1 MKKTIILA
9 LILTVSTFAQ
19 GSLEHDCSATGNPEG
34 SCIMDGFVCNLGFG
48 VAEEKSAMFFN
59 IGLDTT
65 CGKLQKSDSLPTYPN
80 PDDTTIESQSTKF
93 FLIEDE
99 YNAGPLSLTLAGSM
113 AMSASLNGRKVSI
126 IYKRVKLEEYGG
138 IRLLSIRFFD

>member
-1 MKKTIILA
+1 MY
-9 LILTVSTFAQ
+9 
-19 GSLEHDCSATGNPEG
+19 
-34 SCIMDGFVCNLGFG
+34 
-48 VAEEKSAMFFN
+48 